1 MKFEREYYVGIKDVG
16 LNNKMSNYG
25 ILSCLEEIASSHSDK
40 VGYGVNDIESKKKV
54 WLLMDWKLKVIERPE
69 YGSKIKVET
78 WARPIEKRPFS
89 TYRDFKMFNNG
100 KISAIGTSKWILFDL
115 ETNKIA
121 KITEDIIDLYKPEPE
136 KVFEKD
142 EIEKL
147 KEVDELNSYIEYDV
161 KRSDID
167 VNKHMHNLNYLKLA
181 YEALPEEVYYSKEK
195 DNVRIMYKHQ
205 ILLGDKVK
213 CYYTNIE
220 NKDIITIK
228 SKDDRILHAIVEL
241 S

>member
-100 KISAIGTSKWILFDL
+100 KISAIGTSKWILF
-115 ETNKIA
+115 
-121 KITEDIIDLYKPEPE
+121 
-136 KVFEKD
+136 
-142 EIEKL
+142 
-147 KEVDELNSYIEYDV
+147 
-161 KRSDID
+161 
-167 VNKHMHNLNYLKLA
+167 YL
-181 YEALPEEVYYSKEK
+181 
-195 DNVRIMYKHQ
+195 
-205 ILLGDKVK
+205 
-213 CYYTNIE
+213 
-220 NKDIITIK
+220 
-228 SKDDRILHAIVEL
+228 
-241 S
+241 

>member
-1 MKFEREYYVGIKDVG
+1 MINISLNSGFRKQLHIYYFSDGICRSDCQFTANVCTRRFRPPIC
-16 LNNKMSNYG
+16 LLI
-25 ILSCLEEIASSHSDK
+25 ILS
-40 VGYGVNDIESKKKV
+40 V
-54 WLLMDWKLKVIERPE
+54 ERPE

-121 KITEDIIDLYKPEPE
+121 KITEDIIDLYKTEPE

-228 SKDDRILHAIVEL
+228 SKDDSILHAIVEL